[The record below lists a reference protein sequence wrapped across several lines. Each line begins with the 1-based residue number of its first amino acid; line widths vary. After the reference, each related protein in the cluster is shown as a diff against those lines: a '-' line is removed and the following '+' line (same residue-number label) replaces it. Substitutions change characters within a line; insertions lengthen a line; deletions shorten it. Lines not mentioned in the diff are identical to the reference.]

1 MGLYVCMQIFVILK
15 LLTLL
20 AVANGVPVIAKRLF
34 GNHLSYALDGG
45 ARFIDGRP
53 LFGTS
58 KTVRGLLLSI
68 AATTAVPPLLG
79 LDFTTGFLIGLGAM
93 AGDLLSSFTKRR
105 LGMKPSSRA
114 TGLDQIPE
122 SLLPALIC
130 WKHLSLS
137 LTDVIALVVA
147 FFVGEILLSLL
158 LFKAHIRDRPY

>member
-1 MGLYVCMQIFVILK
+1 MQIFIILK
-15 LLTLL
+15 LLILL

-34 GNHLSYALDGG
+34 GNRLSYALDGG

-68 AATTAVPPLLG
+68 AVTTAVPPLLA
-79 LDFTTGFLIGLGAM
+79 LDFTTGFLVGLGAM

-105 LGMKPSSRA
+105 LGMKPSSKA

-122 SLLPALIC
+122 SLLPALMC

-137 LTDVIALVVA
+137 FIDVIALVGA

>member
-1 MGLYVCMQIFVILK
+1 MQIFIILK
-15 LLTLL
+15 LLILL
-20 AVANGVPVIAKRLF
+20 AVANGAPVVAKRLF
-34 GNHLSYALDGG
+34 GNRLSYALDGG
-45 ARFIDGRP
+45 ARFIDGRA

-68 AATTAVPPLLG
+68 GATIVASPLFG
-79 LDFTTGFLIGLGAM
+79 LDFTTGFLVGLGAM

-105 LGMKPSSRA
+105 LGMKPSSKA

-122 SLLPALIC
+122 SLLPALMC

-137 LTDVIALVVA
+137 FIDVIALVGA